1 MRILHTSDW
10 HLGHTLHEHHRRHE
24 HQHFLGWLLDTLESE
39 KVDALIVAGDIFD
52 TSNPPS
58 SAQDMLY
65 RFIAQA
71 RTRLPCLDMVFVGGN
86 HDSPSRLDAPHPLLH
101 QLGVVMVGGYVREG
115 GDRMVVPLRGRDGE
129 ISAWV
134 AAVPFL
140 RAGDWAGGDDE
151 NACGMIE
158 GVRKAYQ
165 RVLDKVAEKRRP
177 EHALIATGHC
187 YMTRATLS
195 ESSERKIH
203 GGNQHP
209 LPVDIFPDD
218 VDYVALGHLHFAQPV
233 DGREHVRYSGSPIPL
248 SLDERSY
255 HHAVWIVDFEGGR
268 FAGAAERRI
277 PRLVNIVR
285 VPEKGGAAT
294 LDEICAELR
303 ALAARK
309 PEDDEAL
316 LPFLDVHIALP
327 SPRANLRH
335 ELDQALEGRAAR
347 LARALPHYTG
357 QDEAWNRPG
366 VNLKELHPEEV
377 FQKMYDSRYSEPMP
391 DALRAAFHEILET
404 TQEGRA

>member
-39 KVDALIVAGDIFD
+39 NVDALIVAGDIFD

-58 SAQDMLY
+58 TAQDMLY

-71 RTRLPCLDMVFVGGN
+71 RTRLPSLDMVFVGGN
-86 HDSPSRLDAPHPLLH
+86 HDSPSRLDAPHPLLS
-101 QLGVVMVGGYVREG
+101 QLGVAMVGGYVRED

-129 ISAWV
+129 IAAWV

-140 RAGDWAGGDDE
+140 RAGDWDGGDDE
-151 NACGMIE
+151 NGGGMVE

-165 RVLDKVAEKRRP
+165 RVLERVAEKRRP

-195 ESSERKIH
+195 EGSERKIH

-209 LPVDIFPDD
+209 LPVDIFPEH
-218 VDYVALGHLHFAQPV
+218 VDYVALGHLHFAQQV

-248 SLDERSY
+248 SLDEREY
-255 HHAVWIVDFEGGR
+255 KHAVCIVDFVQGR
-268 FAGAAERRI
+268 FAALEERRI
-277 PRLVNIVR
+277 PRLVDIIR
-285 VPEKGGAAT
+285 VPRSSGAAP
-294 LDEICAELR
+294 LDEVCAELR
-303 ALAARK
+303 RLAARK
-309 PEDDEAL
+309 PDDDEAL
-316 LPFLDVHIALP
+316 LPFLDVHVALT

-335 ELDQALEGRAAR
+335 EIDQAIEGRAAR
-347 LARALPHYTG
+347 LTRSLPHYTG

-377 FQKMYDSRYSEPMP
+377 FQKMYEYRYSDPMP
-391 DALRAAFHEILET
+391 QALRDAFHEILEKT
-404 TQEGRA
+404 LEERA